1 MAIMSITQANQVFI
15 VISPLASFLV
25 SDSGHAVGSFPHYTD
40 IHPSDTHRDN
50 THSYLK
56 SGSNLPIVG
65 VPWDH
70 LS

>member
-40 IHPSDTHRDN
+40 IHPSDTH
-50 THSYLK
+50 SYLK
-56 SGSNLPIVG
+56 SGSNFPIVG